1 MNNNYGIIMAGGIG
15 SRFWP
20 MSQESMPKQFLD
32 VLGTGRTLI
41 QMTVDRLAKIAPRD
55 QIYVMT
61 NVDYA
66 DLVHEQTGLAY
77 SQILTEPMRKNTAPC
92 IAYAAHKIHAQNEN
106 ANLVVAPSDHLILN
120 EDNFVS
126 IINTAIEKAAQDQIV
141 TLGIKPSRPD
151 TGYGYIHF
159 DSASGTELGSVK
171 EVKQFTEK
179 PNHEKAQEFVASGD
193 YYWNSGIFIWK
204 TSTVIDGLKAFKPQI
219 DELFSSKGNDYNTD
233 QEQAFVN
240 NAFEKVESVSID
252 YALLEPANNVSVVLS
267 DFGWSDLGT
276 WGSLYTHLN
285 HDNEGNAV
293 IGDKVNLFDSTNCI
307 VNVPNGKKV
316 VLQGLDDYII
326 VESNDTLM
334 VIKKQD
340 EQKIKEYS
348 KMADQA

>member
-1 MNNNYGIIMAGGIG
+1 MAGGIG

-41 QMTVDRLAKIAPRD
+41 QMTVDRLAKIAPRE

-92 IAYAAHKIHAQNEN
+92 IAYAAHKIHVQNEN
-106 ANLVVAPSDHLILN
+106 ANLIVAPSDHLILD

-126 IINTAIEKAAQDQIV
+126 IIDTAVEKAAEDQIV
-141 TLGIKPSRPD
+141 TLGVKPSRPD

-159 DSASGTELGSVK
+159 DATSGTNLGSVK

-204 TSTVIDGLKAFKPQI
+204 TSTVIDGLKSFKPEI
-219 DELFSSKGNDYNTD
+219 NELFTSKGNDYGTEA
-233 QEQAFVN
+233 EQSFVN
-240 NAFEKVESVSID
+240 NAFEKVESISID
-252 YALLEPANNVSVVLS
+252 YALLEPAGNVSVVLS

-276 WGSLYTHLN
+276 WGSLYTHLD
-285 HDNEGNAV
+285 HDSKGNAV
-293 IGDKVNLFDSTNCI
+293 IGDKVNLFESSNCI
-307 VNVPNGKKV
+307 VNVPNGKKL
-316 VLQGLDDYII
+316 VLQGLDDYIV
-326 VESNDTLM
+326 VESNNTLM

-348 KMADQA
+348 KVADAN